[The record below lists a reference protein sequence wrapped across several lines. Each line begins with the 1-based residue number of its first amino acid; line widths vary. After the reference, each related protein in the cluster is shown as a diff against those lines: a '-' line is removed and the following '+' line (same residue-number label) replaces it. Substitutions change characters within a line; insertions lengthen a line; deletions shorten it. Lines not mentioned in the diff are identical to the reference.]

1 MGERD
6 IINILQENFKC
17 DRPLDGE
24 GKLTKDGFKAYSELT
39 GLLYKIAEVS
49 DCHSEVEKIIDT
61 LDEQLRAQGYADYSD
76 IL

>member
-1 MGERD
+1 MGKRD
-6 IINILQENFKC
+6 IINILQEDFKC

-49 DCHSEVEKIIDT
+49 DCHSEVEEIIDT
-61 LDEQLRAQGYADYSD
+61 LDEQLHKQGYVDYND
-76 IL
+76 